1 MKPDEQNRL
10 AKKANKIMAHIN
22 HSEEHYRKHIASDDA
37 RNLAYWRGKFWEGDG
52 NSPFPELRN
61 YSAEQ
66 NEVFPI
72 LDTIISALALDLPQC
87 EVLDARQRSHEIP
100 HRSEDPSI
108 SGRRIA
114 AVLNWMAEEDDMD
127 EVAREAVLH
136 LSLIHI

>member
-61 YSAEQ
+61 YNAEQ

-72 LDTIISALALDLPQC
+72 LDTIISALALDLPP
-87 EVLDARQRSHEIP
+87 RS
-100 HRSEDPSI
+100 
-108 SGRRIA
+108 
-114 AVLNWMAEEDDMD
+114 
-127 EVAREAVLH
+127 
-136 LSLIHI
+136 